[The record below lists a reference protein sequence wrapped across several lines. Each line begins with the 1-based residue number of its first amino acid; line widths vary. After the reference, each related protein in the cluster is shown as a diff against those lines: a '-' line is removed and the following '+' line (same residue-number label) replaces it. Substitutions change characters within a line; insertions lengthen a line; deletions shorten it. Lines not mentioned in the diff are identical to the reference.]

1 MRRALRWE
9 GFAGHVQRKIPLLTR
24 RHVHARVRFAHK
36 YANWT
41 VHDWER
47 VIFQR

>member
-9 GFAGHVQRKIPLLTR
+9 GFAGHVQQKKPLLTR